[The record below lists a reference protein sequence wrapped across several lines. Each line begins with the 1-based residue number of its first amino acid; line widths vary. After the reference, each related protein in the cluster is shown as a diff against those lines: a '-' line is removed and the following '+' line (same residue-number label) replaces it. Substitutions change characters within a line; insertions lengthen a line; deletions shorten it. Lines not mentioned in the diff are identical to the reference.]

1 MTYEETKKALDSL
14 IEKKR
19 LLKKKQEQIQQ
30 ANEQI
35 DCLKATDYSKIA
47 VQGGNKEFIAEAFVE
62 HMERLQKS
70 FEETFNEVVKIEDY
84 ISEGMQGLTEIEKEI
99 IIDRYMLG
107 KPWKKI
113 QMEFSEEKPY
123 SERRL
128 YDFHKSGIKK
138 ITKRLQ

>member
-14 IEKKR
+14 IIKKR

-47 VQGGNKEFIAEAFVE
+47 VQGGDKEFVAEVFVE

-70 FEETFNEVVKIEDY
+70 FEETFNEVVEIEDY
-84 ISEGMQGLTEIEKEI
+84 ISVGMQGLTEIEKEI

-113 QMEFSEEKPY
+113 QAEFSVEKPY

-128 YDFHKSGIKK
+128 YDFHKSGIRK